1 MTDRFD
7 LEQQIFDCW
16 HIVDDIKVLNESIC
30 ESNLTADEVAN
41 VLIGLE
47 QLYQLKFDKLFR
59 TFETCIKGGVFDVEE
74 PAT

>member
-16 HIVDDIKVLNESIC
+16 HIVDELKTLGEAVC
-30 ESNLTADEVAN
+30 ESDLTADETAN

-47 QLYQLKFDKLFR
+47 RLYSLKFDRMFR

>member
-59 TFETCIKGGVFDVEE
+59 TFETCIGRKVFDVEE
-74 PAT
+74 IDT